1 MPKYTT
7 QYGTEHEH
15 LHVPGTVPASSKGGS
30 FLTMDSIADRFME
43 LDSFLDRYEPISL
56 DELKESD
63 AGLLSRKER
72 KFLMNK
78 EQFHEVLSSL
88 PGSYRVLEVDGSRT
102 SGYRNTYYDTDSF
115 LTYLQ
120 HHNGKANRYKLRVRH
135 YLSSGETYLEIKQ
148 KRNTGSTIKKR
159 IPLEEHVELCEPE
172 PEAFLCANFPYDYRE
187 FHPVL
192 LTRYTRV
199 TLVAND
205 HPERITFDTQ
215 LSFHANG
222 EAVSYPELVIGEIKH
237 NCPLR
242 MSAAGAALH
251 RAKVRSSGFSKYC
264 IGIALTRHCL
274 KHNRFKPKL
283 MLLDRLCPGGIC
295 IC

>member
-1 MPKYTT
+1 MTNSANTFP
-7 QYGTEHEH
+7 
-15 LHVPGTVPASSKGGS
+15 
-30 FLTMDSIADRFME
+30 E
-43 LDSFLDRYEPISL
+43 LDASLEKYEPITL
-56 DELKESD
+56 DELKDSD

-78 EQFHEVLSSL
+78 KQFQEVLASL
-88 PGSYRVLEVDGSRT
+88 SGSYRVLEVDGART
-102 SGYRNTYYDTDSF
+102 SGYQNKYYDTDSF

-148 KRNTGSTIKKR
+148 KRNTGTTIKKR
-159 IPLEEHVELCEPE
+159 IRLEEHAELCDPK
-172 PEAFLCANFPYDYRE
+172 PDAFLHSNFPYDYRE

-192 LTRYTRV
+192 MTRYTRV

-215 LSFHANG
+215 LSFQANG
-222 EAVSYPELVIGEIKH
+222 EAVSYPELVICEIKH

-242 MSAAGAALH
+242 MSPAGAALR
-251 RAKVRSSGFSKYC
+251 RAGVRSSGFSKYC
-264 IGIALTRHCL
+264 IGIALTCHSM

-283 MLLDRLCPGGIC
+283 MLLDHLCPGGIC